1 MNRVSDLWRPGTTDI
16 PTAIYT
22 LSPLTGPSLG
32 PIIGGFLN
40 QNADWRT
47 TYYVM
52 IGWGV
57 AQFILL
63 WLLVPET
70 FLPAILKRAA
80 RDKRLDTG
88 DNQWYA
94 ASERT
99 DRKLLAV
106 LPQAAS
112 MPFLM
117 IAKER
122 MILALDLWTALILGI
137 IYLFFNAIPFTF
149 TAIYGL

>member
-1 MNRVSDLWRPGTTDI
+1 MSDLWRPGTTDI

-40 QNADWRT
+40 QNKSWQT
-47 TYYVM
+47 TYYVL
-52 IGWGV
+52 IGWGGG
-57 AQFILL
+57 QLLLL

-70 FLPAILKRAA
+70 FLPAILKRGA
-80 RDKRLDTG
+80 RNKRLETG
-88 DNQWYA
+88 EPKWYA

-99 DRKLLAV
+99 GRRLLDV
-106 LPQAAS
+106 LPRAAYLPFS
-112 MPFLM
+112 MIFQ
-117 IAKER
+117 ER

-137 IYLFFNAIPFTF
+137 IYLFFNAVPFVFRTV
-149 TAIYGL
+149 YGL